1 VKLFHQ
7 LRLGFRS
14 LMLHK
19 LRSALA
25 VLGILI
31 GVTAVIWLVAM
42 GEGVS
47 YQAQQQIKDLGA
59 TSIIV
64 RSIKPAEE
72 SSRGDGGARMG
83 ISYGLL
89 REDYERIVTNL
100 PTIGRAVP
108 MREISREVR
117 RRESFIDGMVIACT
131 PDYFGMNRL
140 KVARGRAIS
149 QLDMESYANVVVLA
163 YEAAAKL
170 FPIEDPLGRAIQIGQ
185 EFYVVIG
192 IAAERSAAAAIGGS
206 LDARQ
211 YDRDVY
217 IPLTTF
223 RARIGDR
230 VFTSRAGSFQ
240 LETVELTQITAV
252 VDDMK
257 EVDATADIIRALL
270 QRYHK
275 VVDYAVVVPK
285 ELLEQAETMRAM
297 FNVLL
302 LLIAGISLLV
312 GGIGIMN
319 IMLATV
325 TERTREIGIR
335 RALGATKGEIVQQFL
350 WETVVL
356 SGTGGLLGV
365 IFGFLCGPT
374 VNAVRS
380 GVQLF
385 LPEVWNALPPNIRNL
400 EPRLAPWS
408 IIAAFAISVGV
419 GILFGIYPARRAA
432 NMDPIE
438 ALRHE

>member
-1 VKLFHQ
+1 MNLFQQ

-72 SSRGDGGARMG
+72 SSRDVGSRFG

-89 REDYERIVTNL
+89 RDDYERILTNV
-100 PTIGRAVP
+100 PTVKRAVP

-117 RRESFIDGMVIACT
+117 HREHFIDGQVIGCT

-140 KVARGRAIS
+140 KIARGRPIS
-149 QLDMESYANVVVLA
+149 QVDMQGYSNVVVLA
-163 YEAAAKL
+163 WEAAAKL
-170 FPIEDPLGRAIQIGQ
+170 FPIEDPLGRAVQLGT
-185 EFYVVIG
+185 EFYVVVG
-192 IAAERSAAAAIGGS
+192 IAAERTAAAAIGGS

-217 IPLTTF
+217 IPLSTF

-230 VFTSRAGSFQ
+230 VFTMRAGATQ

-252 VDDMK
+252 VEDMA

-365 IFGFLCGPT
+365 LVGFLCGPT
-374 VNAVRS
+374 VNGIR
-380 GVQLF
+380 QLVSTF
-385 LPEVWNALPPNIRNL
+385 LPEVWTALPPNIRNL

-408 IIAAFAISVGV
+408 IIAAFGISVGV
-419 GILFGIYPARRAA
+419 GIIFGIYPARRAA

>member
-1 VKLFHQ
+1 
-7 LRLGFRS
+7 
-14 LMLHK
+14 MLHK

-72 SSRGDGGARMG
+72 SSRDVGSRFG

-89 REDYERIVTNL
+89 RDDYERIITNVPTVT
-100 PTIGRAVP
+100 RAVP

-117 RRESFIDGMVIACT
+117 HREHFIDGQVIGCT

-140 KVARGRAIS
+140 KIARGRPIS
-149 QLDMESYANVVVLA
+149 QVDMQGYSNVVVLA
-163 YEAAAKL
+163 WEAAAKL
-170 FPIEDPLGRAIQIGQ
+170 FPIEDPLGRAVQLGT
-185 EFYVVIG
+185 EFYVVVG
-192 IAAERSAAAAIGGS
+192 IAAERTAAAAIGGS

-217 IPLTTF
+217 IPLSTF

-230 VFTSRAGSFQ
+230 VFTMRAGATQ

-252 VDDMK
+252 VEDMA

-365 IFGFLCGPT
+365 LVGFLCGPT
-374 VNAVRS
+374 VNGIR
-380 GVQLF
+380 QLVSTF
-385 LPEVWNALPPNIRNL
+385 LPEVWTALPPNIRNL

-408 IIAAFAISVGV
+408 IIAAFGISVGV
-419 GILFGIYPARRAA
+419 GIIFGIYPARRAA

>member
-1 VKLFHQ
+1 MNLFQQ

-72 SSRGDGGARMG
+72 SSRDVGSRFG

-89 REDYERIVTNL
+89 RDDYERIITNV
-100 PTIGRAVP
+100 PTVKRAVP

-117 RRESFIDGMVIACT
+117 HREHFIDGQVIGCT

-140 KVARGRAIS
+140 KIARGRPIS
-149 QLDMESYANVVVLA
+149 QVDMQGYSNVVVLA
-163 YEAAAKL
+163 WEAAAKL
-170 FPIEDPLGRAIQIGQ
+170 FPIEDPLGRAVQLGT
-185 EFYVVIG
+185 EFYVVVG
-192 IAAERSAAAAIGGS
+192 IAAERTAAAAIGGS

-211 YDRDVY
+211 YDRAVY
-217 IPLTTF
+217 IPRSTF

-230 VFTSRAGSFQ
+230 VFTMRAGATQ

-252 VDDMK
+252 VEDMA

-365 IFGFLCGPT
+365 LVGFLCGPT
-374 VNAVRS
+374 VNGIR
-380 GVQLF
+380 QLVSTF
-385 LPEVWNALPPNIRNL
+385 LPEVWTALPPNIRNL

-408 IIAAFAISVGV
+408 IIAAFGISVGV
-419 GILFGIYPARRAA
+419 GIIFGIYPARRAA